1 MMSLSWGAAR
11 AFMVMRSKDEA
22 ETNPSIFALIIV
34 WPYMMASVIA
44 NLVLLVCTGGILGRY
59 IFPCLGL
66 NFLIVRSVLMKRIKQ
81 LRGRSVSR
89 GAASVTRKQA
99 TGIAIINETNPGDD
113 PERNTVVS
121 LENKVVESST
131 HQREGDTDP
140 EVDKD
145 VENLNQDNDLANN
158 DDDTSLTTASLC
170 ALWIPCVVGK
180 SSSRI
185 FLTTAFTSLVTKVV
199 ILTVAICLCA
209 TDLQHYLHK
218 RPFLPLCRDENSTLL
233 DAANVTKCS
242 FTDKK
247 YIYCLSY
254 GADEALSLSKMASS
268 LSKMEQDLQSYSAE
282 LNKLRQIDLKTIQV
296 RGVSQNELSRLK
308 EEITKTELDNQRE
321 ANIQNIKILMG
332 EVDEELQSY
341 GIGEGTIQ
349 QKVRVCEPNES
360 DLRLLF
366 LFGLFLAVLLAS
378 LSIAQLHRLTDH
390 KEIFKRYL

>member
-11 AFMVMRSKDEA
+11 AFMVMRYKDEE
-22 ETNPSIFALIIV
+22 ETNPPIIALITV
-34 WPYMMASVIA
+34 WPWMMASVIA
-44 NLVLLVCTGGILGRY
+44 NLVLQVCTGGLLGGY

-66 NFLIVRSVLMKRIKQ
+66 NFLIVRTVLEKVNRKHY
-81 LRGRSVSR
+81 LEERVSR
-89 GAASVTRKQA
+89 KTVT
-99 TGIAIINETNPGDD
+99 
-113 PERNTVVS
+113 
-121 LENKVVESST
+121 
-131 HQREGDTDP
+131 EGDTDP

-145 VENLNQDNDLANN
+145 VENPNQDSDLA
-158 DDDTSLTTASLC
+158 DKVDDTSFTTASLC

-185 FLTTAFTSLVTKVV
+185 FLTTAITSLVTKVV
-199 ILTVAICLCA
+199 ILTVAICLCV

-247 YIYCLSY
+247 YVYCLSY
-254 GADEALSLSKMASS
+254 GADEAQSLSKMASS
-268 LSKMEQDLQSYSAE
+268 LSTMEQDLQSYSVE